1 MELIPRKD
9 DKPVIAYVNPSVEL
23 NAGLWTL
30 FAAATTFLGLRLWSK
45 VKQRHGLWYDDHI
58 LITSWV
64 SVRNRLCR
72 SFMWLRLVKTK
83 QTNWRMCMYCSVRL
97 ILGM

>member
-1 MELIPRKD
+1 MELLPRKD
-9 DKPVIAYVNPSVEL
+9 DKPVISYVNPSVEL

-64 SVRNRLCR
+64 SMRNRAGLLCVALG
-72 SFMWLRLVKTK
+72 SWLRCRNK
-83 QTNWRMCMYCSVRL
+83 QNVVCSVAN
-97 ILGM
+97 ILAM